1 MAAPQHLCQ
10 PLHDSTLN
18 IAHSFPSRHQRGP
31 LTPFSTSS
39 TLTTCPSMNTVN
51 KTQGPSPTMSS
62 AVQISSINHGT
73 IASHLLWPPRHFIHS
88 LIINMGQPFPS
99 SSLTTPSL
107 YVLSSLLTT
116 ATHHSHSNHHF
127 SYNLRINVTRT
138 HHKRCGARWKP
149 CTSCTTHHKH
159 TSAQLK

>member
-1 MAAPQHLCQ
+1 MAAPEHLCQ

-18 IAHSFPSRHQRGP
+18 IAHSSPSRHQRGP
-31 LTPFSTSS
+31 WATHSLQHFINIDHLPLHEHCEQDSEPLTNNEPHSANFIHQPWRH
-39 TLTTCPSMNTVN
+39 CVP
-51 KTQGPSPTMSS
+51 S
-62 AVQISSINHGT
+62 AVAAQTLHS
-73 IASHLLWPPRHFIHS
+73 FIDHQY
-88 LIINMGQPFPS
+88 GA
-99 SSLTTPSL
+99 TTPL
-107 YVLSSLLTT
+107 IKLDHTFPLCTI

-127 SYNLRINVTRT
+127 SYNLRINETRT